1 MNFRKN
7 GGDIKIILQTA
18 REIELKL
25 FQEYSIK
32 LEANHISTQFLS
44 KSKYVKHIFRLI
56 KIGHGHRFTFSDFS
70 HVLESVE
77 RNRKRKKTKRYIC
90 SLFNQ
95 IMLIISR
102 INNRSNV

>member
-32 LEANHISTQFLS
+32 LEANHIFTQFLS
-44 KSKYVKHIFRLI
+44 KE
-56 KIGHGHRFTFSDFS
+56 TQ
-70 HVLESVE
+70 
-77 RNRKRKKTKRYIC
+77 IC
-90 SLFNQ
+90 KNA
-95 IMLIISR
+95 
-102 INNRSNV
+102 NRSQCESSLPIPGTGAVRHDEVQ